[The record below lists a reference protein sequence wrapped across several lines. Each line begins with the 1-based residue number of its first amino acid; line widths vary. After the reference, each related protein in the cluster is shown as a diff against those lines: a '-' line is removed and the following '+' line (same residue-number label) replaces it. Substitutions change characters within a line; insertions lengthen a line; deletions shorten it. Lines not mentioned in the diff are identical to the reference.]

1 MLKISQIKG
10 KSRWDE
16 LRGFLLRL
24 VSLLRY
30 FKVATD
36 PKIQNS
42 MNNFYQKCTDY
53 SEIIL

>member
-10 KSRWDE
+10 KSRWDD

-36 PKIQNS
+36 PLSLSLVVDHEYHGNLYP
-42 MNNFYQKCTDY
+42 FA
-53 SEIIL
+53 